1 MAKQPAGLRKYWATH
16 RKGGMSRRRTRT
28 MKNGR
33 PTHRKKQMNVS
44 LAVIAGLLPIPI
56 KAYDAWKQGQGASQ
70 IARQTLM
77 AFTGWDFW
85 NNNWKPGNLMY
96 GLAPAVAGIL
106 AHKLAN
112 RLGVNRSLKAAG
124 IPWISI

>member
-16 RKGGMSRRRTRT
+16 RKGATHRRRST

-33 PTHRKKQMNVS
+33 PTHHKKQMNIS
-44 LAVIAGLLPIPI
+44 LAVVAGLLPIPI
-56 KAYDAWKQGQGASQ
+56 KGYEAYKQGQGWSQ
-70 IARQTLM
+70 IARQTLL

-85 NNNWKPGNLMY
+85 NSNFKAQNLRY
-96 GLAPAVAGIL
+96 GLAPAVAGVL

-112 RLGVNRSLKAAG
+112 RLGVNRAIKNAG